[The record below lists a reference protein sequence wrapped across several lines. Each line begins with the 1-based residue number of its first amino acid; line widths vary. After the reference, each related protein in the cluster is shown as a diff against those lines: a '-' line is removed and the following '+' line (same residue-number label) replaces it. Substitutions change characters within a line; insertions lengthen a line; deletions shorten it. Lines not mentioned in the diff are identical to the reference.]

1 MKKYRI
7 VRPNCRD
14 GIIYQKMWDGS
25 EEPIMKE
32 AEPYEK
38 CLQYVTEHQKDLK
51 VFKVGSIGNRKNA
64 SRHLDMKIYAED
76 EKEACKWFRKYCEQ
90 VKDIDDKDRTLYTGD
105 WKEVRNEQ
113 G

>member
-7 VRPNCRD
+7 IRPDCRN

-38 CLQYVTEHQKDLK
+38 CMQYVTEHQKDLK

-76 EKEACKWFRKYCEQ
+76 EKEACKWFAKYCEQ
-90 VKDIDDKDRTLYTGD
+90 VKDSDDKERTLYTGD